1 MDILAIVFWN
11 ILGIYVVNNMDPI
24 FMTGYNSILEDIGN
38 VQDKKN
44 EAFCRCNGDD
54 GAKRENT
61 RD

>member
-1 MDILAIVFWN
+1 
-11 ILGIYVVNNMDPI
+11 MDPI